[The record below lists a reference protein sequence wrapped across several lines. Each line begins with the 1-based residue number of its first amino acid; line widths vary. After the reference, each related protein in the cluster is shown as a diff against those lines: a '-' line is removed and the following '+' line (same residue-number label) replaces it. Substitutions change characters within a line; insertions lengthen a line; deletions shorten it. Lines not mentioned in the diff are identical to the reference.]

1 MNGLHT
7 TEFLGIGVSSWM
19 TGAAFAVGGIVLA
32 LVVRTI
38 AELVVRQRSGEAH
51 FVRRTV
57 RSFAVPAIIIA
68 GLYVGVRSLPLAE
81 TQEAFMAGVFVVL
94 FSIIGIRFVVLVA
107 TELFRRTA
115 EENARI
121 NLSQIRPLQAIVV
134 FTVWVIGIVFLLAN
148 LGFDVGSIIAG
159 LGIGGIAIAIAAT
172 ALLGDL
178 FSYFVIVFDRPFEI
192 GDFLI
197 FGDVLGSVE
206 RIGVKTTRLRSLG
219 GEQIIVPNSDL
230 TGSRVRNYKRMERRR
245 VVFHIGVV
253 YGTDPELVREIPL
266 IIRSVIERDELA
278 VFDRAHFASY
288 GEWSLDFEVVYN
300 VASPDYTVYMDVQ
313 QRINLAIYDE
323 FSSRSIEFAFPTQ
336 TIQLEGNVRTDGT

>member
-1 MNGLHT
+1 MDEILT
-7 TEFLGIGVSSWM
+7 TEFLGIGVTFWL
-19 TGAAFAVGGIVLA
+19 TAATFSIGGIVVA
-32 LVVRTI
+32 LLIRMI
-38 AELVVRQRSGEAH
+38 AELVLRRRPGEGH
-51 FVRRTV
+51 FIRRTV
-57 RSFAVPAIIIA
+57 ASFVVPAVIVA
-68 GLYVGVRSLPLAE
+68 GFSIGVRSLPLTE

-94 FSIIGIRFVVLVA
+94 FSIIGIRFVVLIVS
-107 TELFRRTA
+107 ELFRRAA
-115 EENARI
+115 EEDARVS
-121 NLSQIRPLQAIVV
+121 LSQIRPLQAIVV

-178 FSYFVIVFDRPFEI
+178 FSYFVIVFDKPFEI

-245 VVFHIGVV
+245 VVFQIGVQ
-253 YGTDPELVREIPL
+253 YGTNPEHIREIPQ
-266 IIRSVIERDELA
+266 IIQSVIERDELA

-288 GEWSLDFEVVYN
+288 GDWSLDFEVVYN
-300 VASPDYTVYMDVQ
+300 VASPDYNLYMDVQ

-323 FSSRSIEFAFPTQ
+323 FNSRGIEFAFPTQ
-336 TIQLEGNVRTDGT
+336 TIQLEGVGRTNGT